1 MFLANSPSR
10 LQQRQPRLE
19 QASVV
24 IRKWWS
30 YTGEGFACQARVKQG
45 FRGALPRA
53 CVTMSACK
61 RTCALQGQTAA
72 IASYCEGE
80 AGNSCSMLR
89 ACATVCACKRRC
101 ALQGLQQRCSR
112 DFGSHAIRL
121 RNGIGLQADT
131 PSAKHGARRLTRIVS
146 SFAKHCT
153 RRTGRQ
159 CLDRRNIPVVARHD
173 TALTLHFLRF
183 DR

>member
-72 IASYCEGE
+72 IASYCED
-80 AGNSCSMLR
+80 
-89 ACATVCACKRRC
+89 
-101 ALQGLQQRCSR
+101 LQQRCSR

-131 PSAKHGARRLTRIVS
+131 PSAKHGTQRLTRIVS
-146 SFAKHCT
+146 SFAEHCT
-153 RRTGRQ
+153 RHAIPKTAGPIVSCRVSSVPLCNHCVQKWSTVLRPVR
-159 CLDRRNIPVVARHD
+159 LHHTRRASAR
-173 TALTLHFLRF
+173 LLLF
-183 DR
+183 